1 MLLHMCHFMSPMIAT
16 IHILLIENAFD
27 NFDIIKTLVLL
38 NVVSFTGYI
47 LFHTFVKLHLVIHSG
62 PVH

>member
-1 MLLHMCHFMSPMIAT
+1 MCHFMSPMMDT
-16 IHILLIENAFD
+16 IHILFFENAFD

-38 NVVSFTGYI
+38 NVVSFTSYI
-47 LFHTFVKLHLVIHSG
+47 LFHTFMKLHLVIHSA